1 MRKICSGLLLL
12 FCAYAV
18 TACDKPAWDD
28 AIFRCK
34 INGQEFKASNKMAN
48 ATLISSDNRLFVSG
62 SWVGNFIN
70 KDRPD
75 GEMKL
80 NFYFDPQSLGMP
92 IPFTGSNTVF
102 YYGNNNF
109 EKIFRDHHQDT
120 EGFVRLD
127 ALDLDAQ
134 KVSGA
139 FELNARSDDGT
150 LLEIREGFFNVPFKN

>member
-1 MRKICSGLLLL
+1 MKKIRPLFFLLL
-12 FCAYAV
+12 FAFGIA
-18 TACDKPAWDD
+18 ACDKPAWNDD
-28 AIFRCK
+28 IFRCK
-34 INGQEFKASNKMAN
+34 INGQEFKASNKLAN
-48 ATLISSDNRLFVSG
+48 ATLVPSDNRLFVSG

-75 GEMKL
+75 GEVKL
-80 NFYFDPQSLGMP
+80 NFYFNPQSLGTP

-109 EKIFRDHHQDT
+109 DKIFRDHPSDT

-127 ALDLDAQ
+127 VFDPDAQ
-134 KVSGA
+134 KVSGV

-150 LLEIREGFFNVPFKN
+150 ILEIREGFFNVSFKD